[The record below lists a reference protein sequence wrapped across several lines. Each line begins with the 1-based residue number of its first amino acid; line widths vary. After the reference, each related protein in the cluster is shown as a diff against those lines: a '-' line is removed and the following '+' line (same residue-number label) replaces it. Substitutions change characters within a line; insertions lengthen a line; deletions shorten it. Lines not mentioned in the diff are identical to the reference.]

1 LALKVRTKKDF
12 PEEWASTQ
20 NNLGLA
26 YRNRIRWD
34 RAWNLEKAIEAYK
47 LALEVYT
54 KKDFPEEW
62 ASTQKTWALLTET
75 EFVGTGHG
83 ISKKR
88 LKHTN

>member
-1 LALKVRTKKDF
+1 MKVRTKKDF

-54 KKDFPEEW
+54 KENFPMDW
-62 ASTQKTWALLTET
+62 AGTQNNLGNAYRDRIRGDRAENLQKA
-75 EFVGTGHG
+75 
-83 ISKKR
+83 IAA
-88 LKHTN
+88 